1 MEYTLE
7 SLREHEM
14 FRWFIEISSVPRG
27 SGNTKAI
34 SELTADFASVRGL
47 QYERDALG
55 NVVITKPA
63 SPRKEN
69 CEPIMLQAHLD
80 MVCAAQSGK
89 NIDMSV
95 TPPQLVIDGDWL
107 RADGTTLGADNGIGV
122 AMMFALLDNTDTVH
136 PPLVCVFTV
145 DEETGMEGAYGLD
158 KSRLGSRRML
168 NLDAEREGEFFAG
181 CAGGNKAVVRIPVTS
196 LEQDGDSWRI
206 ELDGLAGGHSGV
218 DIDRGRAAAPV
229 LMGRVLMELRCS
241 AEMRCARLECGQAD
255 NAIADHA
262 TADVVCAAGFDL
274 PGTLASLESTF
285 HAEYGIT
292 DPGLHLRAERIDLPK
307 ETLDDAGTDKLI
319 CLLLNVPQGV
329 IERSSHIAGMPQTSS
344 NLGVVRVGPDGI
356 PAEACIRSAVATQQD
371 WINLRFASLVKSLGG
386 TVERCRGAGAWEF
399 VPGSPLRAECIMAWK
414 ELFGVEPAVR
424 ISHAGAECGIFVA
437 EMPGLDCVS
446 LGPTIENV
454 HTPNERLNIE
464 SSIRVYNYLKYVIAR
479 L

>member
-1 MEYTLE
+1 MTCALKCAAPASRSAPGRATYPREKCSPRPALESVEGYIRYNIPVRFNGMEFKGVRLGFERGRIVDIRCESGDAAALEAIFDTDEGARYIGEFAMGTNPFVDRVVGDILFDEKAAGSFHFTPGTPTRAAANGNKSGIHWDMVYRMQSEYGGQRSGLMTRSSSATAFSCRMSCSLSTRKICAGNWRCDMEYTLE

-145 DEETGMEGAYGLD
+145 DEEDGHGRGVRSRQEP
-158 KSRLGSRRML
+158 SRLQTHAQPRRGKGGRVL
-168 NLDAEREGEFFAG
+168 RRVRRRQQGGGQDTSHVLGAG
-181 CAGGNKAVVRIPVTS
+181 R
-196 LEQDGDSWRI
+196 DSWRI

-262 TADVVCAAGFDL
+262 TADVVCAAGF
-274 PGTLASLESTF
+274 
-285 HAEYGIT
+285 
-292 DPGLHLRAERIDLPK
+292 
-307 ETLDDAGTDKLI
+307 
-319 CLLLNVPQGV
+319 
-329 IERSSHIAGMPQTSS
+329 
-344 NLGVVRVGPDGI
+344 
-356 PAEACIRSAVATQQD
+356 
-371 WINLRFASLVKSLGG
+371 
-386 TVERCRGAGAWEF
+386 
-399 VPGSPLRAECIMAWK
+399 
-414 ELFGVEPAVR
+414 
-424 ISHAGAECGIFVA
+424 
-437 EMPGLDCVS
+437 
-446 LGPTIENV
+446 
-454 HTPNERLNIE
+454 
-464 SSIRVYNYLKYVIAR
+464 
-479 L
+479 